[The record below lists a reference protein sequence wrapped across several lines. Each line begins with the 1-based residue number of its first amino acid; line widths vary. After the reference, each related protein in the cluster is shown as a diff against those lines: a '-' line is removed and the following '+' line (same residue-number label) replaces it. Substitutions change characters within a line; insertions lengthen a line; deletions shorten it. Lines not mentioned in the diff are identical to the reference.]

1 MDGIPERPNAPFVI
15 SKFKKITRTTSPNPS
30 VAMARYK
37 PLRRVVGKP
46 IITATRL
53 ATKPPIIM
61 PTTIGKSAF
70 KERIAPTYA
79 PTLIKPAAPKESCPL
94 ASVK

>member
-1 MDGIPERPNAPFVI
+1 MDGIPERPNAPLVI
-15 SKFKKITRTTSPNPS
+15 SKFKKITRTTSPKPR

-37 PLRRVVGKP
+37 PRRRVVGKP

-53 ATKPPIIM
+53 ATRPPMIM

-79 PTLIKPAAPKESCPL
+79 PTLIKPAAPKES
-94 ASVK
+94 

>member
-1 MDGIPERPNAPFVI
+1 
-15 SKFKKITRTTSPNPS
+15 
-30 VAMARYK
+30 MARYK
-37 PLRRVVGKP
+37 PRRRVVGKP

-53 ATKPPIIM
+53 ATRPPIMM

-79 PTLIKPAAPKESCPL
+79 PTLIKPAAPKES
-94 ASVK
+94 